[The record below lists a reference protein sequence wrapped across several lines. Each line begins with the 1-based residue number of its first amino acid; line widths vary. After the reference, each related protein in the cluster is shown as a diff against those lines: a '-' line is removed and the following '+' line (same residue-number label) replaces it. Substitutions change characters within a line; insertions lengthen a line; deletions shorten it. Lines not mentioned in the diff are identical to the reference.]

1 MLRQTETRKID
12 HTETDR
18 QDRQTKL
25 GQSETRETENKK
37 TDRDKR
43 DRTC

>member
-1 MLRQTETRKID
+1 METDRDKKNITYKDIQRKERQNVWKQTETR
-12 HTETDR
+12 ETANMD
-18 QDRQTKL
+18 
-25 GQSETRETENKK
+25 

>member
-1 MLRQTETRKID
+1 MLRQTETRTID

-25 GQSETRETENKK
+25 GQSETRETEHME
-37 TDRDKR
+37 TYTHKR
-43 DRTC
+43 VS